1 MLKLKSLKKYSLKT
15 FAQLYILEMT
25 TSVTHT
31 LTNIQGFDDLVKN
44 ESNAAGILKL
54 NKVEC
59 RTANNSVYKV
69 ARHDKSAITC
79 EFFHEVTESWLRTIR
94 L

>member
-25 TSVTHT
+25 TSVTYT

-44 ESNAAGILKL
+44 DSNTAGILKL

-59 RTANNSVYKV
+59 RTANKSVYCLRS
-69 ARHDKSAITC
+69 RHQYPGTPRHNRVISAVCFYI
-79 EFFHEVTESWLRTIR
+79 
-94 L
+94 